1 MRSRRRSSA
10 RWLVPLLLIIALLQ
24 VACGGTSPQAPE
36 SSSGDAG
43 SPTTAT
49 AEPPKSLRFL
59 VPAAPGG
66 GWDQTARVMQ
76 QVLKEEGII
85 PGSIEVKNV
94 GGAGGTIG
102 LAELVTKERGNGDI
116 LMTMGLVM
124 VGAIET
130 NKSEVTLADATP
142 IARLTAEYEV
152 IVVPKD
158 SPYKTLQDLIEAFK
172 QNPGAIAWGG
182 GSAGG
187 TDHMLVGLIAKAV
200 GVDPAKINY
209 VPFAGGG
216 EALAAILG
224 GHVTAGVSGYG
235 EFATQIESGELR
247 ALAISAPERVEG
259 IDVPTL
265 KEQGVDVELLNW
277 RGLMAPPDITEEE
290 RAALLAAIDRLHK
303 SDGWQRVLKERQWD
317 DVYLAGDEFEAF
329 LKEEIQRVQGV
340 LRDIGLVQ

>member
-1 MRSRRRSSA
+1 MRLGRFRAA
-10 RWLVPLLLIIALLQ
+10 RILAWALLIALGLVQ
-24 VACGGTSPQAPE
+24 VACGGGGSTSTGQSGSQGSESSTPQPPE
-36 SSSGDAG
+36 S
-43 SPTTAT
+43 
-49 AEPPKSLRFL
+49 LQLL

-66 GWDQTARVMQ
+66 GWDQTARLMQ
-76 QVLKEEGII
+76 KVFKEEGII
-85 PGSIEVKNV
+85 SGPIEVKNV

-102 LAELVTKERGNGDI
+102 LAELVNKEKGNGNI

-130 NKSEVTLADATP
+130 NHSQVTLADATP

-158 SPYKTLQDLIEAFK
+158 SPYQTLGDLIDAFK
-172 QNPGAIAWGG
+172 ADPGSIAWGG

-187 TDHMLVGLIAKAV
+187 TDHILVGLIAKAV
-200 GVDPAKINY
+200 GVDASKINY
-209 VPFAGGG
+209 IPFAGGG

-235 EFATQIESGELR
+235 EFASQIESGELR

-277 RGLMAPPDITEEE
+277 RGVMAAPGISEEQ
-290 RAALLAAIDRLHK
+290 RASLLAAIERLHE
-303 SDGWQRVLKERQWD
+303 SDAWQQALKEHQWD
-317 DVYLAGDEFEAF
+317 DAYLAGDEFATF
-329 LKEEIQRVQGV
+329 LNQEIERVRGV
-340 LRDIGLVQ
+340 LKDIGLVQ

>member
-1 MRSRRRSSA
+1 MRLRGNWATRVGVGILIVLLG
-10 RWLVPLLLIIALLQ
+10 LVQ
-24 VACGGTSPQAPE
+24 VACGGAP
-36 SSSGDAG
+36 SGDGQQAG
-43 SPTTAT
+43 GG
-49 AEPPKSLRFL
+49 EIQPPQSLRLL

-66 GWDQTARVMQ
+66 GWDQTARLMQ
-76 QVLKEEGII
+76 KVFQEEGII

-102 LAELVTKERGNGDI
+102 LAELVNKEKGKGDI

-130 NKSEVTLADATP
+130 NHSQVTLADATP

-172 QNPGAIAWGG
+172 KDPGSIAWGG

-187 TDHMLVGLIAKAV
+187 TDHMLVGLIAQAV
-200 GVDPAKINY
+200 GVDPSKINY

-235 EFATQIESGELR
+235 EFAAQIEAGELR
-247 ALAISAPERVEG
+247 ALAISAPERVGG

-277 RGLMAPPDITEEE
+277 RGVMAPPGISEEQ
-290 RAALLAAIDRLHK
+290 RAALLEAVERLHA
-303 SDGWQRVLKERQWD
+303 SEAWQKALEENQWD
-317 DVYLAGDEFEAF
+317 DVYLAGDDFAAF
-329 LKEEIQRVQGV
+329 LEEEVQRVRNV
-340 LRDIGLVQ
+340 LKDIGLVQ